1 MGTLLNVAQEDT
13 GDDLSCFNEYPW
25 HESIIMPFMGL
36 PGFDRRLRVS
46 KTCRVGTNSLI
57 MMQTIVAEIDYNRM
71 AA

>member
-1 MGTLLNVAQEDT
+1 MGTPLSVAQEDT
-13 GDDLSCFNEYPW
+13 GSSLFMFEKDSW
-25 HESIIMPFMGL
+25 HERIIMPFMGL